1 MLFLALIKSDM
12 GLSTICIDAFVINV
26 VVHIQKYT
34 VFLIRQYTFGF
45 INMHCATGLVAKV
58 MFNT

>member
-1 MLFLALIKSDM
+1 M

-45 INMHCATGLVAKV
+45 IHMHCVTGLVAKV